1 MPKIIINDTINLF
14 FKLQSAFCQFRT
26 VSFRVLFDKIS
37 SVYLKK
43 YIYIFGIG
51 NGQLREPALC
61 QLYRHTFVPY
71 FSLAKKLLYAGGGC
85 VPLAPLWCLSDHSS
99 ARTWFS
105 RTSACDCA
113 QPNKRLKKKLPRN
126 CEVANILVGEVC
138 KYSTVIGSRLFILAV
153 NYAVKLKPR
162 GSISCRYCSSC
173 CCYCSCSMRNRVYET
188 AWCPSV
194 RPSICPSVASVG
206 CRASLRRVCCCGPGA
221 HKISIDC

>member
-1 MPKIIINDTINLF
+1 VPKIIINDTINLF
-14 FKLQSAFCQFRT
+14 FKLQSAFCQFQT

-37 SVYLKK
+37 SVYLKN
-43 YIYIFGIG
+43 IFIFWYWKW
-51 NGQLREPALC
+51 PA
-61 QLYRHTFVPY
+61 QGTSTVPIVSAH
-71 FSLAKKLLYAGGGC
+71 FRSLFFTGKKLLYAGGGC

-99 ARTWFS
+99 ARTCFS

-221 HKISIDC
+221 HEISIDC